1 MIVTLAHVKIQ
12 PSKREEFLAAVPPFL
27 AATRKETGCIV
38 YDLVECVGDDN
49 HFITVERWEERA
61 QVDAHMGLPHTQA
74 FLGVVGGAAAAPPT
88 IEIFNVS
95 SVDKVM

>member
-1 MIVTLAHVKIQ
+1 MIVTIAHVKIQ
-12 PSKREEFLAAVPPFL
+12 PGQRDAFLAAVPDFL
-27 AATRKETGCIV
+27 VATRAEQGCIV
-38 YDLVECVGDDN
+38 YDLVECVGDEN
-49 HFITVERWEERA
+49 HFVTVERWEERA